1 MAQADRVLST
11 PRTNTPTSHD
21 RLESAPGAVQL
32 SPRALIRTSPPAACQ
47 ALPVDSETLPGSR
60 IKSDRAAMNRRAVM
74 NMVVGAALTGTA
86 IPAVAAGPA
95 DPIFAAIERH
105 RRAYKELNDNLGE
118 DDIEAAVPEE
128 RRRSNIVAAIFG
140 EPDWRVEGD
149 DPRWIA
155 HIETA
160 CRTHAENDDS
170 AIALVSCE
178 RAYRSR
184 CSCTT

>member
-1 MAQADRVLST
+1 
-11 PRTNTPTSHD
+11 
-21 RLESAPGAVQL
+21 
-32 SPRALIRTSPPAACQ
+32 
-47 ALPVDSETLPGSR
+47 
-60 IKSDRAAMNRRAVM
+60 M

-160 CRTHAENDDS
+160 CRTHAENDDL

>member
-1 MAQADRVLST
+1 
-11 PRTNTPTSHD
+11 
-21 RLESAPGAVQL
+21 
-32 SPRALIRTSPPAACQ
+32 
-47 ALPVDSETLPGSR
+47 
-60 IKSDRAAMNRRAVM
+60 M

-86 IPAVAAGPA
+86 VAGEPA

-118 DDIEAAVPEE
+118 DDIKAAVPE
-128 RRRSNIVAAIFG
+128 AAIFG